1 MAFGIIC
8 EYNPFHNGHLH
19 QIKEIRKISD
29 EPIICVMS
37 GSFTQRGEAA
47 ITDKYTRARMAL
59 LCGADLVLEL
69 PVPYCFSSAEYF
81 ARAGVRILDS
91 VGVNALC
98 FGSECADGERLY
110 RIAKAAA
117 SDAFREK
124 CRELAKGEGTAEGYF
139 ELLAQE
145 SGEKNL
151 SSNDI
156 LGVEY
161 CKAIISTASS
171 MQVLPIKRNGA
182 EYAEKNLTPGEN
194 PSATA
199 LRECILHS
207 ELEKIS
213 EFVPQTTL
221 DILRSAEI
229 ASLNNASDA
238 ILLGLRLLP
247 GSTTDAVRDAGLV
260 NRIRDT
266 ARATTNYDLLMRE
279 VGTKKYTRSALNRAV
294 LYLVLGVTQK
304 DLDAFPAYTTLL
316 GANAKGREYLAKVR
330 KNSMPI
336 PVITKPADA
345 YALCGA
351 ERQIEL
357 CERVESLYTLCFE
370 NKKQASAYFK
380 CSPVII

>member
-19 QIKEIRKISD
+19 QIREIKRISD

-47 ITDKYTRARMAL
+47 ITDKYTRACMAL
-59 LCGADLVLEL
+59 LGGADVVLEL
-69 PVPYCFSSAEYF
+69 PTPYCFSGAEYF

-91 VGVNALC
+91 VGVDTLC
-98 FGSECADGERLY
+98 FGSECADGDRLC
-110 RIAKAAA
+110 RIAEIAA

-124 CRELAKGEGTAEGYF
+124 CRRLAKDEGTAEGYF
-139 ELLAQE
+139 DLLSLE

-161 CKAIISTASS
+161 CKAIISTSS
-171 MQVLPIKRNGA
+171 PMQVLPVKRNGA

-199 LRECILHS
+199 LRECILHGD
-207 ELEKIS
+207 LKKIS

-221 DILRSAEI
+221 DILKSAEI
-229 ASLNNASDA
+229 AFLNNASDA
-238 ILLGLRLLP
+238 ILLTLRLL
-247 GSTTDAVRDAGLV
+247 SANTVDAVRDTGLV
-260 NRIRDT
+260 NRLRDT
-266 ARATTNYDLLMRE
+266 ARATTNYDSLMRE

-294 LYLVLGVTQK
+294 LYLVLGVMRK
-304 DLDAFPAYTTLL
+304 DLESAPAYTTLL
-316 GANAKGREYLAKVR
+316 GANAKGREYLAKIR
-330 KNSMPI
+330 KNAMPI

-345 YALCGA
+345 HALCGA

-357 CERVESLYTLCFE
+357 CERAESLYTLCFE
-370 NKKQASAYFK
+370 NKKDTSAYFK